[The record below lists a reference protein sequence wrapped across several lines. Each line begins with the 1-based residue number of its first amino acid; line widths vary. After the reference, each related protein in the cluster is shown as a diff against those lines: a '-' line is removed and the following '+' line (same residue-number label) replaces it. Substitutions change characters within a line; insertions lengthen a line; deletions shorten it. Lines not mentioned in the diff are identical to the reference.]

1 MLNMSES
8 ADLQKLI
15 ITILAMSEEQEEAHH
30 KREMTGSEIFRELS
44 QKGIET
50 WQNHV
55 YTLLTKMEENGVLK
69 SRWVENPNGR
79 GPRKHLYRLGKM
91 GEERRALMVK
101 DSIELLMSEFIRTN
115 SKVRDLKDHIEGF
128 RENFAFAQTGRTN
141 IGQTG
146 SEVIVMTIPYYD
158 PLICHPVSINALAE
172 AFPKSLVYVVKPK
185 EMKFSSQKENLKLL
199 DGSRNDLPL
208 KDEFADYLLLEGF
221 PKEASLQA
229 TLSESERVLKE
240 NGCLGIQVSE
250 VMIEERRPAYV
261 SFSEFVAKAFYQTCA
276 QDRVVSL
283 NELRSLITK
292 DFRRFTETKA
302 FGNIVIWAIGLT
314 KKERNKS
321 VGRISAFESNSPDLF
336 AREVSLS
343 VKPPRT
349 SELRAKQQ

>member
-30 KREMTGSEIFRELS
+30 NREMTGSEIFRELS

-115 SKVRDLKDHIEGF
+115 FKVRDLRDHIEGF
-128 RENFAFAQTGRTN
+128 RENFAQTGRTQ
-141 IGQTG
+141 IGRTG

-185 EMKFSSQKENLKLL
+185 EMKFAAERGNLKLL
-199 DGSRNDLPL
+199 DGSRNDIPL

-229 TLSESERVLKE
+229 TLSESERVLKP
-240 NGCLGIQVSE
+240 NACLGIQVSE

-261 SFSEFVAKAFYQTCA
+261 SFSEFVTKTFYEQCA
-276 QDRVVSL
+276 QDRMVSL

-302 FGNIVIWAIGLT
+302 FGNIVIWAMGLT
-314 KKERNKS
+314 KKARKKS
-321 VGRISAFESNSPDLF
+321 AESVSAFKSNSPDLLTG
-336 AREVSLS
+336 EISLS
-343 VKPPRT
+343 AEPPRHR
-349 SELRAKQQ
+349 S